1 MKSDLDIAPVTSGL
15 STHRE
20 EVKELTIIEHLQE
33 LRRRLIIA
41 AAAVIIATI
50 ASFVLTNWLLE
61 WLTEPAHDSV
71 ENVKI
76 VFTDPVGYWGA
87 YFRVA
92 LLAGITLSMPVL
104 VYEALAFVGP
114 GLTREERRWVYP
126 VAVGASLAFVGGAAF
141 AYYIE
146 MPPALRFLLHS
157 GGGIEPFINITNYI
171 DFVTRLMLVTGLVF
185 ELPLLVMGLAK
196 LHIVSSRKLIG
207 WWRYAIVL
215 AFVAAAVVTPSIDP
229 ITQSLVAGP
238 MIVLYFTGIILA
250 RIVEGSRR
258 NS

>member
-1 MKSDLDIAPVTSGL
+1 
-15 STHRE
+15 
-20 EVKELTIIEHLQE
+20 
-33 LRRRLIIA
+33 
-41 AAAVIIATI
+41 
-50 ASFVLTNWLLE
+50 
-61 WLTEPAHDSV
+61 
-71 ENVKI
+71 
-76 VFTDPVGYWGA
+76 
-87 YFRVA
+87 
-92 LLAGITLSMPVL
+92 MPVL

-229 ITQSLVAGP
+229 ITQALVAGP
-238 MIVLYFTGIILA
+238 MIVLYFTGIVLA